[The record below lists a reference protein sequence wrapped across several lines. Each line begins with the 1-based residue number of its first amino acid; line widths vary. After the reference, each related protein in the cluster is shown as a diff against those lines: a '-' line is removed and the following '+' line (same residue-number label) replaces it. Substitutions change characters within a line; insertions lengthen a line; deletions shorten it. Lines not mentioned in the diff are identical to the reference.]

1 MTTLRRKVIVWV
13 SALVVMVALL
23 GLPGCKDSGTE
34 KAPTPAKNPTKGM
47 E

>member
-1 MTTLRRKVIVWV
+1 VIVWV

-23 GLPGCKDSGTE
+23 GLPGCKKDTAADK